1 MNVPPNFAYYLSMHE
16 KCSEQLLCMANRLS
30 AEDVELCIN
39 PQALQVRRMVNSV
52 RMEIHRMQGFVRLK
66 PLGPWILYGYLKPR
80 HKTGSHICR
89 QFSQRS
95 PSAVIVLGNALES
108 WVSLC
113 IGKHIFQSEGRG
125 LNQSLQELKDLVEI
139 TSDDNYIEEAW
150 KVYYSSQYCSE
161 RRNNQ
166 HFNRRM
172 PRSSLDSADLKLE
185 KNKNGLT
192 LEDFLDGN

>member
-1 MNVPPNFAYYLSMHE
+1 VKIPPNFAYYLSMHE

-30 AEDVELCIN
+30 AEDVELCTN
-39 PQALQVRRMVNSV
+39 PQAVQIRKMVSSV
-52 RMEIHRMQGFVRLK
+52 RMEIHRMQGFVKLK
-66 PLGPWILYGYLKPR
+66 PLAPWILYGYLKPR

-89 QFSQRS
+89 HLSKRS
-95 PSAVIVLGNALES
+95 PLTIIVLGNVLES
-108 WVSLC
+108 WISLLSK
-113 IGKHIFQSEGRG
+113 GRIFQAEGRG

-150 KVYYSSQYCSE
+150 KVHYSSQYCSE

-192 LEDFLDGN
+192 LEDFF

>member
-1 MNVPPNFAYYLSMHE
+1 M
-16 KCSEQLLCMANRLS
+16 S
-30 AEDVELCIN
+30 AEDVEICTD

-52 RMEIHRMQGFVRLK
+52 RMEIHRMRGFIRLK

-89 QFSQRS
+89 HFSKRS
-95 PSAVIVLGNALES
+95 PSTVIVLGNALES

-113 IGKHIFQSEGRG
+113 IGKDIFQSEGRG

-139 TSDDNYIEEAW
+139 TSDGNYIEEAW
-150 KVYYSSQYCSE
+150 KVYYSSQYCSQ

-185 KNKNGLT
+185 KNKNGRT
-192 LEDFLDGN
+192 LEDFFEGNWNSPLK